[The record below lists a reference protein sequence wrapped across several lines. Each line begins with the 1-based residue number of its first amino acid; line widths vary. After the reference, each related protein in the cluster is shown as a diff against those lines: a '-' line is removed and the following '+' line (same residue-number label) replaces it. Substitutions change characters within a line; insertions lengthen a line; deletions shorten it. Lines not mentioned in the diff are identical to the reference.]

1 MNLVF
6 EGFSFMLL
14 GMGSV
19 FLFLIIMVLVLK
31 VQGLILDKIFKENLE
46 VIATPKAENSND
58 KEIVAVIAAAI
69 NQFKTKS

>member
-1 MNLVF
+1 MNLVS

-31 VQGLILDKIFKENLE
+31 AQGLILAKFFKENLE
-46 VIATPKAENSND
+46 VIATPKAEISRD
-58 KEIVAVIAAAI
+58 KEIVAVIVAAI
-69 NQFKTKS
+69 NKFKTKS